1 MTRKTGRARKSKAGP
16 FGETP
21 FVNEFFPYLLAHAH
35 SLLTRHVTAFAAAE
49 NSSRNEFRVL
59 VTLVGNDDL
68 SLGRLAEMMQ
78 VKQPTLSR
86 IIDKLVASG
95 LVDRRESSDDRRSV
109 KIRLSRLGRR
119 EVKPLLK
126 RARTL
131 NDGIIS
137 SLGAEDS
144 KNLKR
149 ILERIIENEKSAG

>member
-1 MTRKTGRARKSKAGP
+1 
-16 FGETP
+16 
-21 FVNEFFPYLLAHAH
+21 
-35 SLLTRHVTAFAAAE
+35 
-49 NSSRNEFRVL
+49 
-59 VTLVGNDDL
+59 
-68 SLGRLAEMMQ
+68 
-78 VKQPTLSR
+78 
-86 IIDKLVASG
+86 LVASG

-119 EVKPLLK
+119 EVKPLFK

-131 NDGIIS
+131 NDEIIS